1 MKNKEGINP
10 KSIKKYWKNY
20 QPPDISKLKKEG
32 KNFVDPTFP
41 PNKNSLTSKKP
52 NGEFVDKVRG
62 PTQLQDLEDDLPCGA
77 DKIEWKRPSDISP
90 KWSLFEGK
98 IEFND
103 VQQGSLGDC
112 YFLSSITALTEY
124 PYILS
129 EKFRTEKYNDT
140 GYYEVIFFIDG
151 EWQILFLDDYF
162 PFDPTKNNF
171 AFAKP
176 NNNELWAMLLEKA
189 WAKLNGGYSN
199 IIGGIVSEPIAAL
212 TSFPTEYLPHKQ
224 KEEDEIYEKI
234 ENGDK
239 EGSIMSSASKA
250 DANVEKR
257 GLVKGHA
264 YTLITA
270 KKYKERNIYLIKLRN
285 PWGEGEWTGKWSDN
299 SSAWTDEYKKYF
311 NYQKTT
317 DDGIF
322 WIDVN
327 DYMSNFESTY
337 ICYILYG
344 SFVKNFFFEYQSYF
358 KKPVVFNM
366 RIKERSKTSVGILF
380 KSWRFNREVKDLTH
394 PFSLIVCKYDKN
406 RNIEKLWGNW
416 GCKEDLNVIDVFE
429 PGLYVIW
436 LYLATKGEN
445 DPNFRYTVQV
455 SSVKDFDIELLGLD
469 SNYQLI
475 QYLLL
480 ENYKKTGANN
490 LSSSKDYFI
499 GSDRDV
505 SKIGLSNFLF
515 YNKTGKEI
523 EVKASEKAVS
533 NVAILPP
540 YEGMRNI
547 QINIPPYESVAIIAV
562 RLTNDGVNFSYGF
575 QFKFKGEDKEN
586 DPNKWKQNN
595 GEKYASFLKLNIVN
609 SNPETM
615 GLRHGEYKYVG
626 IDLARTMPKFDA
638 SQFVG
643 KAILEKAMKR
653 EEKVDKET
661 LKEKFPEE
669 MKLLLDKFEIKNKD
683 DQKEKDNQNQNKNEA
698 EKDKDKNK
706 DKDNEKDKDKE
717 KEKEKEKEGIDEKN
731 KKWDYVTS
739 NDGKYIGQIDA
750 TTGNL
755 DGKGIFVWNNGMKY
769 LGNWKDG
776 NMNGE
781 GAIYDKDNKVIFE
794 GNYVNNKKYGHGIF
808 NVKDKEYYDGDFF
821 DDKMEGKGSYHYENG
836 DTWEGDFKDNK
847 KNGVGILTY
856 NKGNDIVLYEF
867 ENDNYMGATELS
879 PEEKKYVQNLQ
890 KEERQKLLDDNPII
904 AKRESEF
911 IEERKR
917 KNTIL
922 SGLNKYTQNLFLQK
936 SMLGF
941 GIKVTQMAKEFEETE
956 EEKKHRLYLE
966 NIESFK
972 KKEPFMME
980 KFLDLQ
986 PSAQEEEMHMVD
998 QKNKKYLGGMEKKNN
1013 DLVMQGRGVL
1023 NDGKYYYVG
1032 NWNNNEPTGLFR
1044 RYTPDKKIS
1053 FEGYFTKD
1061 FKIDPNRI
1069 GKVYFNNGEKYEGF
1083 FYKNQM
1089 HGFGTY
1095 YFPNGNSFTGTFN
1108 KGKLDGTGKYF
1119 YDNGLISEIITYKNN
1134 KVAEKFGK
1142 IREDY
1147 RDPTSTQFFKDMKA
1161 AHPGVI
1167 EHILEVPPMR
1177 DAACDLY
1184 WVKHKFCDGDIFIG
1198 QITKDDKFL
1207 GRCCVIYPNDNI
1219 RYFVGYIS
1227 RNKEFF
1233 REGAYYDR
1241 NWKKIYEGNFEHN
1254 QRSGFGILLKDDG
1267 STYAGEFLKHKP
1279 NGKGVIYY
1287 KNGSRIEGN
1296 FVNGYLNDKGYLIN
1310 GDYYR
1315 KQEIVYSNGNIIE
1328 QGEII
1333 DYSKAKYKKQFQEE
1347 FIEFEKKCKE
1357 YKYEKYMDFMMNI
1370 KATKDTY
1377 MLKKGI
1383 KQEVEGVYIGEMN
1396 SIGFKHGRGVLVNTY
1411 DKTFYVGYFL
1421 NNEKSGKGVNYN
1433 SDGKQQYIGE
1443 FKRNKP
1449 CGKGEFRYKNGEVL
1463 QGTFNSVG
1471 EGKGVYT
1478 FDDGAYWR
1486 GNFYAW
1492 TLNGNGTYYTK
1503 EGYIFGEKAFELNKP
1518 VEEQKAN

>member
-1 MKNKEGINP
+1 MNNKEGINP
-10 KSIKKYWKNY
+10 KSIRKYWNNY
-20 QPPDISKLKKEG
+20 QPPDISKLIKGG

-41 PNKNSLTSKKP
+41 PNKNSLISKKP

-62 PTQLQDLEDDLPCGA
+62 PTQLKDLEEDLECGA

-112 YFLSSITALTEY
+112 YFLSSITALTEF
-124 PYILS
+124 PYLIK
-129 EKFRTEKYNDT
+129 EKFRTEKYNET

-162 PFDPTKNNF
+162 PYDPTKNNF

-212 TSFPTEYLPHKQ
+212 TSFPTEYLSHKL
-224 KEEDEIYEKI
+224 KEEDEIYTKI

-239 EGSIMSSASKA
+239 EGTIMSSASKA
-250 DANVEKR
+250 DTNVEKR

-264 YTLITA
+264 YTLISA
-270 KKYKERNIYLIKLRN
+270 QKYKERNIYLIKLRN
-285 PWGEGEWTGKWSDN
+285 PWGEGEWTGKWSD
-299 SSAWTDEYKKYF
+299 SSSSWTDEYKQYF
-311 NYQKTT
+311 NYQKVAN
-317 DDGIF
+317 DGIF
-322 WIDVN
+322 WIDVD
-327 DYMSNFESTY
+327 DYMTNFESTY

-344 SFVKNFFFEYQSYF
+344 SFVKNFYFEYQSYF

-366 RIKERSKTSVGILF
+366 RIKEKSKTSVGILF
-380 KSWRFNREVKDLTH
+380 KSWRFNREVPDLSH

-416 GCKEDLNVIDVFE
+416 GCKDDLNVIDVFE

-436 LYLATKGEN
+436 LYLATKGNN
-445 DPNFRYTVQV
+445 DPHFRYTVQV
-455 SSVKDFDIELLGLD
+455 SSISDFDIELLGLD

-480 ENYKKTGANN
+480 ENYKKTGAIN

-523 EVKASEKAVS
+523 EVKASEKSVT

-547 QINIPPYESVAIIAV
+547 QINIPPYESVAIVAI
-562 RLTNDGVNFSYGF
+562 RLSNEGVNFSYAF
-575 QFKFKGEDKEN
+575 QFALKGEDKGN
-586 DPNKWKQNN
+586 DPNKWKENN

-626 IDLARTMPKFDA
+626 IDLARRMPKFDA

-669 MKLLLDKFEIKNKD
+669 MNLLLNKFENK
-683 DQKEKDNQNQNKNEA
+683 KEKD
-698 EKDKDKNK
+698 EKDE
-706 DKDNEKDKDKE
+706 KDNDKE
-717 KEKEKEKEGIDEKN
+717 KEKEEEDKN

-794 GNYVNNKKYGHGIF
+794 GNYLNNKKYGHGIF

-879 PEEKKYVQNLQ
+879 PDEKKYIQNMQ
-890 KEERQKLLDDNPII
+890 KEERQKLLEDNPII

-917 KNTIL
+917 KNTIV
-922 SGLNKYTQNLFLQK
+922 SGLNKYTKNLFLQK
-936 SMLGF
+936 SMMGF
-941 GIKVTQMAKEFEETE
+941 GIKVTQMAQEFQETE
-956 EEKKHRLYLE
+956 KEKKHRLYLE

-980 KFLDLQ
+980 KYLDLP
-986 PSAQEEEMHMVD
+986 PSSEEEEIHLID
-998 QKNKKYLGGMEKKNN
+998 QNNKKYLGGMVTKNN

-1032 NWNNNEPTGLFR
+1032 NWDNNEPAGHLY
-1044 RYTPDKKIS
+1044 RYTLDKNLS

-1061 FKIDPNRI
+1061 FNIDPNMI
-1069 GKVYFNNGEKYEGF
+1069 GKLYLNNGEKYEGY
-1083 FYKNQM
+1083 FYNNEM

-1095 YFPNGNSFTGTFN
+1095 YFANGDSFTGTFN
-1108 KGKLDGTGKYF
+1108 KGKLDGTGKF
-1119 YDNGLISEIITYKNN
+1119 FSDNGLLSEIITYKNSEE
-1134 KVAEKFGK
+1134 VEKSGK
-1142 IREDY
+1142 IKDDE
-1147 RDPTSTQFFKDMKA
+1147 RDPASIKFFEDMKA
-1161 AHPGVI
+1161 EFPGVI

-1177 DAACDLY
+1177 DALCELH
-1184 WVKHKFCDGDIFIG
+1184 WVKHIFCDGDIYIG
-1198 QITKDDKFL
+1198 QVTNNSKFL
-1207 GRCCVIYPNDNI
+1207 GKCCVIYPHDYI

-1227 RNKEFF
+1227 TDKEFF
-1233 REGAYYDR
+1233 REGAYYDK
-1241 NWKKIYEGNFEHN
+1241 NWKQLYKGTFEHN
-1254 QRSGFGILLKDDG
+1254 QRSGFGTLLRDDG
-1267 STYAGEFLKHKP
+1267 STYVGEFLKHEP
-1279 NGKGVIYY
+1279 NGKGVICYT
-1287 KNGSRIEGN
+1287 NGSRIEGT
-1296 FVNGYLNDKGYLIN
+1296 FIDGYLNDKGYLID
-1310 GDYYR
+1310 GDYYK

-1333 DYSKAKYKKQFQEE
+1333 DYSKNKYKKQFKEE
-1347 FIEFEKKCKE
+1347 LKEFEKKCKE
-1357 YKYEKYMDFMMNI
+1357 NKYEKYMKSMM
-1370 KATKDTY
+1370 KLKEPKDKY

-1383 KQEVEGVYIGEMN
+1383 KREGLGVYIGEMN
-1396 SIGFKHGRGVLVNTY
+1396 SIGFKHGRGVFVDSYN
-1411 DKTFYVGYFL
+1411 KTFYVGYFL
-1421 NNEKSGKGVNYN
+1421 NNEKNGKGVVNN
-1433 SDGKQQYIGE
+1433 I
-1443 FKRNKP
+1443 N
-1449 CGKGEFRYKNGEVL
+1449 
-1463 QGTFNSVG
+1463 
-1471 EGKGVYT
+1471 
-1478 FDDGAYWR
+1478 
-1486 GNFYAW
+1486 
-1492 TLNGNGTYYTK
+1492 
-1503 EGYIFGEKAFELNKP
+1503 
-1518 VEEQKAN
+1518 